1 MVREYRGVV
10 QGSDCFE
17 RARKWIVSAAAEE
30 TEKSRERKPKKKKKL
45 KSDHLKPVKKNQGLR
60 GLVATAPIARGETI
74 VRLPVEAAIMVRPKM
89 KCPLPERW
97 CSREYWARAPWFTRA
112 ALMLLSALE
121 GEEGQGEKKKGASTT
136 SPSSSSPSSPSSS
149 SSSSSSSSPSSSSP
163 SSCAAAAY
171 AAALPARGSFDTPAV
186 GRWSDEELKRLHY
199 GPLAEDVRAQRR
211 SWSEAFAAYRQ
222 ACPRSPIADDEQS
235 WDWALSCVRSRA
247 FSGPYAGPPLKQ
259 RLGLAAAL
267 AAAGLGSVFALHAP
281 PEQVLN
287 GAIAAAVR
295 MRRKRGGSR
304 LSPPI

>member
-1 MVREYRGVV
+1 M
-10 QGSDCFE
+10 
-17 RARKWIVSAAAEE
+17 VSAAAEE

-45 KSDHLKPVKKNQGLR
+45 KSDHFKPVKKNQGLR

-136 SPSSSSPSSPSSS
+136 SPSSSSPSSS
-149 SSSSSSSSPSSSSP
+149 
-163 SSCAAAAY
+163 AAAAY